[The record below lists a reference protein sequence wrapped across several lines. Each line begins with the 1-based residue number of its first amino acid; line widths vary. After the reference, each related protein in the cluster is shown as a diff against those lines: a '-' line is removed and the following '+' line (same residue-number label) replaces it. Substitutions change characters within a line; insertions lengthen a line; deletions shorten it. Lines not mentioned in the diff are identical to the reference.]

1 MTYTEKRLEQFDIR
15 KVLPF
20 TMGYA
25 QRHPHEM
32 ESTVAD
38 KINAEVNYAIT
49 QAIEEERERVE
60 GKYKD
65 LQPMNTAPK
74 DGTTILGLTQDG
86 VLTDIFWSERPVCML
101 GTRNGGF
108 PEGWATGGI
117 DTDYNLPIDTP
128 MMWKDLLSS
137 LDKSLTTKQQP

>member
-1 MTYTEKRLEQFDIR
+1 MKYTEKRLEQFDIR

-49 QAIEEERERVE
+49 QAIAEERKRVMGEINERLN
-60 GKYKD
+60 K
-65 LQPMNTAPK
+65 LQTFS
-74 DGTTILGLTQDG
+74 GIG
-86 VLTDIFWSERPVCML
+86 DIGSNELHLCVRGSDVQ
-101 GTRNGGF
+101 
-108 PEGWATGGI
+108 AI
-117 DTDYNLPIDTP
+117 
-128 MMWKDLLSS
+128 LSS
-137 LDKSLTTKQQP
+137 LDKEINN